1 MLHAVHRQR
10 IADPLAADSPGIGIP
25 RAAALCAQEPQVVGV
40 NAELFSRDKQNVPM
54 LLSLLEEPPAGV
66 DDFHVR
72 YHALQI
78 LTGLSSSVHRLQE
91 ARPLLLHITCRQ
103 NTCRS

>member
-1 MLHAVHRQR
+1 MWL
-10 IADPLAADSPGIGIP
+10 LAMQDA
-25 RAAALCAQEPQVVGV
+25 QVVAV

-78 LTGLSSSVHRLQE
+78 LMGLASSLHRLQE
-91 ARPLLLHITCRQ
+91 VCRP
-103 NTCRS
+103 